1 MKTTLS
7 IRSLVALSLLLLSA
21 GPVSAQTIGDLLRG
35 SERTVSVTGEGE
47 VRVEPDEAT
56 VRFGVV
62 TQDENPE
69 AARERNAEASSQA
82 MNAVRELGIP
92 EGHIR
97 LEMLRLEPTYEYDEQ
112 RRTREIVGYEAIR
125 MVVVE
130 LDDLEK
136 LPTLVARVV
145 QQGANRLEGI
155 EYGLQERSQARNEA
169 LQEALRDARAKAELM
184 AGTLDEQIGQVL
196 RIEEQNID
204 FPRPVIQTSARAF
217 DKAESAAAPEPDAYA
232 AGEIEVTANV
242 HVSFALR

>member
-1 MKTTLS
+1 MKMTS
-7 IRSLVALSLLLLSA
+7 VIRSLAALSLMLLSA
-21 GPVSAQTIGDLLRG
+21 GPISAQTIGDLLRG
-35 SERTVSVTGEGE
+35 SERMVSVTGEGE

-69 AARERNAEASSQA
+69 EARRRNAEASSRA

-97 LEMLRLEPTYEYDEQ
+97 MEMLRLEPMYEYDEQ
-112 RRTREIVGYEAIR
+112 RSTREIVGYEAIR

-155 EYGLQERSQARNEA
+155 VYGLQERSQARNEA
-169 LQEALRDARAKAELM
+169 LQEAVRDARTKAELM
-184 AGTLDEQIGQVL
+184 AETLDEQIGQVL

-204 FPRPVIQTSARAF
+204 FPRPVMQASARAF
-217 DKAESAAAPEPDAYA
+217 EKAEDAAAPEPDAYA